1 MVFSFSENTRFDSMG
16 INQENIKKSPFH
28 IVYELSKK
36 LKDIDEL
43 TDEKLLI
50 IFDEMAEEFASGS
63 FGYQYLPDFLIEYS
77 DSSSV
82 KKSTKKKLPKNNV
95 VLEGNFCTLSR

>member
-1 MVFSFSENTRFDSMG
+1 MG
-16 INQENIKKSPFH
+16 TNQENMKKSPFH
-28 IVYELSKK
+28 IIYELSKK

-63 FGYQYLPDFLIEYS
+63 YGYQYLPDFLIEYS
-77 DSSSV
+77 EAQQEKKPV
-82 KKSTKKKLPKNNV
+82 KKRKISGSI
-95 VLEGNFCTLSR
+95 VLDGNYCFLSR

>member
-1 MVFSFSENTRFDSMG
+1 MG
-16 INQENIKKSPFH
+16 TNQENIKKNPFH

-43 TDEKLLI
+43 TDEKLLV

-63 FGYQYLPDFLIEYS
+63 YGYQFLPDFLIEYKDAS
-77 DSSSV
+77 QE
-82 KKSTKKKLPKNNV
+82 KKTVHKRSAKGSI
-95 VLEGNFCTLSR
+95 VLNGTFCVLSR